1 MGWDPASGLGLEGR
15 KDVGESRGV
24 EKERAL
30 ELVDNR
36 WNQTERWGGV
46 NDGADRIRQ
55 EKERWDGSGGHQ
67 DKEPGRMDESGKG
80 TWSLSVARNL
90 EN

>member
-1 MGWDPASGLGLEGR
+1 MLWVGTLHQDWAWRGGKMLGNP
-15 KDVGESRGV
+15 

-67 DKEPGRMDESGKG
+67 DKEPGRIDESGKG
-80 TWSLSVARNL
+80 TW
-90 EN
+90 